1 MNNNNNKDKRGKEKV
16 KKKKNRGMKS
26 GGRGEDRRKIWD
38 VFLSLLGLGSVFKRR
53 CLLVGKSP
61 LMAFNVCEYAFTYF
75 SIPLFSLLFWPA

>member
-26 GGRGEDRRKIWD
+26 GGREDRRKIWD